1 MTWRKARVPPLSTS
15 PLDGGI
21 AQQWVSTYS
30 RIRIRVAAWNFRQ
43 LEFPFYRKQG
53 LWAKTRKLVC
63 SLLSCNKPGN
73 LRDPFQLKRGFW
85 MDWMDYQTTFF
96 SLASLCGESL
106 NTAPLEA
113 VLVMEGCHLWTPITG
128 NLFLMYNIFDVLACT
143 STCTILVVLSTGI
156 VHAEAHISEFAVTN
170 VS

>member
-1 MTWRKARVPPLSTS
+1 MLSLEDLKRILCKTLLFSFDWWLDDLKEGKSPSLEHLTSGWRHRSA
-15 PLDGGI
+15 
-21 AQQWVSTYS
+21 VSKHVYVL
-30 RIRIRVAAWNFRQ
+30 RVAAWNFRQ

-53 LWAKTRKLVC
+53 FWAETRQLVC

-113 VLVMEGCHLWTPITG
+113 VLVMEGCHLVNSYYWKPISHVQY
-128 NLFLMYNIFDVLACT
+128 FWCFSMY
-143 STCTILVVLSTGI
+143 
-156 VHAEAHISEFAVTN
+156 
-170 VS
+170 